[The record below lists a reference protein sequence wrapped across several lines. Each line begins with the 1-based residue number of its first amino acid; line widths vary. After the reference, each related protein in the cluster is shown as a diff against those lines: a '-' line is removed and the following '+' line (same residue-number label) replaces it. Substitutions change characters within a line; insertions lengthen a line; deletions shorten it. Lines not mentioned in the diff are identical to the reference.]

1 MSGHATINRFYRLI
15 WSEAQGAW
23 IAVAEHTRGRGKRSG
38 RGAFMA
44 ALFAG
49 LGLAPAAWAAPPAP
63 GQLPTGGQVT
73 GGTLS
78 IGQTGAQMTI
88 NQASQRGAIDW
99 QTFNVGAQAQVS
111 FQQPNSAAVTLNRV
125 QDSQASQIFGRIT
138 ANGQVFL
145 SNPNGV
151 YFSPTASVSV
161 GGLVA
166 TTHTMNTA
174 DFMAGSSTFTR
185 NGATGAVVNDGSL
198 QAGLGGYIA
207 MLAPQVRNNGI
218 VIAQAGTVAMAAGEQ
233 IALQFADSRTLAG
246 VLVSPSAIAALVENG
261 AAVHAPGGLIIMSAQ
276 AANQLQGGVVRN
288 SGALEATG
296 LAARGGKIVL
306 DSSGL
311 VDNGGSLD
319 VSGSQGGAIAIAGD
333 RMLNAGSLRADGG
346 GAIASTLANG
356 LVETAS
362 ATVSAQEGGSIAIDG
377 GAGKVYTSGR
387 YQADGEH
394 GGKVVITARDVALMG
409 ARVSATGASG
419 GGTIL
424 VGGDYQGRNA
434 AIRNAV
440 NTTVGKGVTLNAD
453 ATGAGNG
460 GKVVVWS
467 EEKTVFGGDIGARG
481 GAWGGDGGI
490 MEVSGKQT
498 LHFGGTANGYARYGK
513 SGTLLLDPKDIYIDS
528 QLSGQLE
535 FVDPHPTA
543 GGSFGKTTTA
553 LTTTAGAT
561 ITRTGYVVITNPDDN
576 LGATGAG
583 AAYLFRQSDQAL
595 ISTLYGTHAGDKVGS
610 YAVTALANGNFVVS
624 SNLWN
629 AGRGAVTWGNGT
641 TGWGAGAVALS
652 SSNSLV
658 GSTGTHLSSQGYATS
673 DNVGGSAIKTLSN
686 GNYLVGTG
694 SWSDSRGALT
704 FGDGSTGVSGVV
716 SAGNSLVGSTPMTIV
731 LADGY
736 KQYKFGDQ
744 VGGSINLLP
753 NDNYVLVNSGWNKG
767 VGAVTFGS
775 GSSALTGVVGAANSL
790 VGDSTRF
797 DASGQGNGTDKV
809 GKYFQAL
816 SGSRFLI
823 YGSDWN
829 NNAGML
835 ATFDGVNA
843 VTGLVSSAN
852 SLVGGAFDSLSSGGV
867 TLLGSNNAYV
877 ISSPGWNS
885 SRGAATWVAYATNVK
900 DVIVAN
906 GLVGATTG
914 DSIGS
919 KAITA
924 LANNDYVVSSPN
936 WNGTRGASTLV
947 DGTTGLSKASQD
959 GTVGAGNSL
968 VGSQVNDR
976 VGAGGILALV
986 GNGNYLALSP
996 YWANGGNAS
1005 AGAVTWNSG
1014 SSPTL
1019 GAVSAV
1025 NSLVGSFSGDRIGS
1039 YQYNSYQTNN
1049 PVPVLQEGTSIT
1061 VLSNGNYAV
1070 ASPMWNGTRGAV
1082 TWSNGATG
1090 ATADGGH
1097 TISAANSLIG
1107 SNVSDFIG
1115 GFVVPSD
1122 IITNPATSATS
1133 HQDAIGNGIT
1143 GLSNGNF
1150 VTASSYWRNGAA
1162 LRAGAVTWSDGGGA
1176 PAVGAVSSANSLVGS
1191 VTDDRVGTGKNNVSG
1206 VTALLAGYDGDG
1218 KQLYS
1223 GNYVV
1228 SSILWNNGA
1237 LADAGAVTWGSGT
1250 GPLTG
1255 TISDSN
1261 SVLGLKAND
1270 SKDWTVAPLAVA
1282 GSYLIQNQYWDNGA
1296 ATGAGALTWING
1308 STGRLSDYAAQGN
1321 RNIISSANSLVGT
1334 QAGDNIGSYVDYLYN
1349 YDAVNNVNRYTGNYV
1364 ALSTSWANGANAA
1377 AGAVTWGSGVAGVSG
1392 VVGRDN
1398 SIVGEKAGDY
1408 LGSYYAAL
1416 INGHYVVSNPTR
1428 DINGI
1433 VNAGAVSW
1441 VDGNTGRLNDY
1452 AAQGNQN
1459 IMSAANAMV
1468 GSHVNDYLGT
1478 SIQLA
1483 TYYGTTADYAN
1494 AGYFIISPDW
1504 NCGAGAVNFISNA
1517 GAPLS
1522 GTTGPANAG
1531 VGNPNGRFWGGLGYS
1546 PNMSL
1551 AGTGTA
1557 FVTFAGDNGH
1567 VILVSSSMPAANS
1580 MWLPGAT
1587 GFGDAEGATQAMTPD
1602 YIAGVLRT
1610 GTSVTLQAN
1619 NDIFVKSG
1627 IDASGGV
1634 AGGALT
1640 MQAGRSI
1647 AVLGDI
1653 ITGNRDLNLIANDSL
1668 ANGVKDA
1675 YRDAGIATIS
1685 MGSNGLGTPAV
1696 IDAGTGHVSML
1707 MADGS
1712 DKSNAMAGSISV
1724 NSITAASI
1732 KLVNQGNGAGTVADL
1747 PDMSA
1752 NCCGFDVGYRG
1763 IGADVTLNAG
1773 AVLNASGAGTAVTL
1787 AAKGNFNNNSGN
1799 GAASIA
1805 LSDPGAR
1812 WLVYASAPGAST
1824 FGNLDS
1830 NNTAVWNSSYTGSD
1844 ATQTGNRYL
1853 FAYQP
1858 TITVNTQNVSKTYGD
1873 DLATGTALVD
1883 QVISLSG
1890 AQGAVAGAY
1899 LGDTVSTALSGAIT
1913 ATSAGAAANAGAAG
1927 SPYAITVDL
1936 SGASGNNGYA
1946 VMLGSNT
1953 PRTLTVQK
1961 KTLTASLNPV
1971 SKTYDGGSLM
1981 ALSTGDYV
1989 LSGLVGSESFGIISS
2004 FGLYGGV
2011 NVGSYAVTAT
2021 LSAGNFTAGAGTL
2034 ASNYNLP
2041 TSASGTGTI
2050 TPKALTAVV
2059 IGTPT
2064 KTYDGNA
2071 NAILSA
2077 GNYQLL
2083 GFAGGQSASV
2093 SQVAGLYN
2101 SSDVAGASSV
2111 SALLSAG
2118 DFTAGSGTLFSN
2130 YILPTSAS
2138 GAAAITAKALTASL
2152 TGSIVKTYDG
2162 TTAALLGSAN
2172 YNLAGFIGS
2181 QSASIA
2187 QTAGSYNAANVASA
2201 NSVTASLSA
2210 GDFTAGS
2217 GTTLSN
2223 YALPAS
2229 ASGAASITAKA
2240 LTASLAGSIGR
2251 AYDGTTTASLAST
2264 NYTLDGLV
2272 SGESFSVTRTTGT
2285 FDSRNAGSRTVSTT
2299 LSSEDFTAGMGTS
2312 YANYLL
2318 PTSATGTGT
2327 ITPKAVV
2334 LTAPSISKVYDGT
2347 LAYTTGSGDLSALS
2361 AALVAGDTVTNAAFS
2376 YAGKNAGNGNK
2387 AVNFNSATLSDGNGG
2402 GN

>member
-1 MSGHATINRFYRLI
+1 
-15 WSEAQGAW
+15 
-23 IAVAEHTRGRGKRSG
+23 
-38 RGAFMA
+38 
-44 ALFAG
+44 
-49 LGLAPAAWAAPPAP
+49 GLAPAAWAAPPAP
-63 GQLPTGGQVT
+63 NQLPTGGQVT
-73 GGTLS
+73 GGTVN
-78 IGQTGAQMTI
+78 IAQAGAQMSI

-99 QTFNVGAQAQVS
+99 QTFNVGAQAQVN

-166 TTHTMNTA
+166 TTHTMSTA
-174 DFMAGSSTFTR
+174 DFMAGSNTFTR
-185 NGATGAVVNDGSL
+185 NGATGAVVNDGNL

-233 IALQFADSRTLAG
+233 IALQFSDSRTLAG

-311 VDNGGSLD
+311 VENGGSLD
-319 VSGSQGGAIAIAGD
+319 VSGSQGGSIAIAGD
-333 RMLNAGSLRADGG
+333 RMLNAGGLRADGG
-346 GAIASTLANG
+346 GAIGSTLANG

-362 ATVSAQEGGSIAIDG
+362 ATVSAQGGGSIAIDG
-377 GAGKVYTSGR
+377 GAGKIYTSGR

-409 ARVSATGASG
+409 ASVSATGASG

-424 VGGDYQGRNA
+424 IGGDYQGRNT

-440 NTTVGKGVTLNAD
+440 NTTVGKGVRLNAD

-553 LTTTAGAT
+553 LTTTAGTT

-576 LGATGAG
+576 LGATGSG

-610 YAVTALANGNFVVS
+610 YAVTSLANGNFVVS
-624 SNLWN
+624 SNLWDN
-629 AGRGAVTWGNGT
+629 GKGAVTWGNGT
-641 TGWGAGAVALS
+641 TGWGAGAQAVSAT
-652 SSNSLV
+652 NSLV

-704 FGDGSTGVSGVV
+704 FGDGGTGVAGVV
-716 SAGNSLVGSTPMTIV
+716 SAGNSLVGGTPMTIV
-731 LADGY
+731 PADGY

-753 NDNYVLVNSGWNKG
+753 NDNYVLVNSAWNKG

-790 VGDSTRF
+790 VGDSARF
-797 DASGQGNGTDKV
+797 DATGNGTGTDKV

-816 SGSRFLI
+816 SGSQFLI

-829 NNAGML
+829 NSAGMV
-835 ATFDGVNA
+835 ASFDGVNA
-843 VTGLVSSAN
+843 VTGLVSAAN
-852 SLVGGAFDSLSSGGV
+852 SLVGGASDALSSGGV
-867 TLLGSNNAYV
+867 TLLGNNNAYV

-885 SRGAATWVAYATNVK
+885 ARGAATWVAYGTNVK
-900 DVIVAN
+900 NAVVAN
-906 GLVGATTG
+906 GLIGSTTG

-919 KAITA
+919 KAVTV
-924 LANNDYVVSSPN
+924 LDNNDYVVSSPN

-1014 SSPTL
+1014 ASPTL
-1019 GAVSAV
+1019 GAVSAA

-1049 PVPVLQEGTSIT
+1049 PVPVLQEGTSISL
-1061 VLSNGNYAV
+1061 LSNGNYAV

-1082 TWSNGATG
+1082 TWSSGATG
-1090 ATADGGH
+1090 ATVDGGH
-1097 TISAANSLIG
+1097 TISAANSFIG
-1107 SNVSDFIG
+1107 SNVADFIG

-1122 IITNPATSATS
+1122 IVTNPVNGGTS
-1133 HQDAIGNGIT
+1133 HQDAIGNGVT
-1143 GLSNGNF
+1143 ALSNGNF

-1162 LRAGAVTWSDGGGA
+1162 LRAGAVTWSDGNGA
-1176 PAVGAVSSANSLVGS
+1176 PTVGAVSAANSLVGS
-1191 VTDDRVGTGKNNVSG
+1191 VTDDRVGTAKNNVNG
-1206 VTALLAGYDGDG
+1206 VTALLAGYDSNG

-1223 GNYVV
+1223 GNYLV
-1228 SSILWNNGA
+1228 SSILWDNGA

-1255 TISDSN
+1255 TVSNAN

-1270 SKDWTVAPLAVA
+1270 SKDWTITPLAVS

-1296 ATGAGALTWING
+1296 ATGAGALTWVNG
-1308 STGRLSDYAAQGN
+1308 STGRLSDYAAQGS
-1321 RNIISSANSLVGT
+1321 RNIVSAANSLVGT
-1334 QAGDNIGSYVDYLYN
+1334 QANDNVGSYVDYLYN
-1349 YDAVNNVNRYTGNYV
+1349 YDAVNNINRYTGNYI
-1364 ALSTSWANGANAA
+1364 ALSTNWANAA
-1377 AGAVTWGSGVAGVSG
+1377 NATAGAVTWGSGAAGVSG
-1392 VVGRDN
+1392 VIGRNN
-1398 SIVGEKAGDY
+1398 SIVGEKAGDA
-1408 LGSYYAAL
+1408 LGSYYAVL
-1416 INGHYVVSNPTR
+1416 INGHYLVANPNR

-1459 IMSAANAMV
+1459 IQSAANAMV
-1468 GSHVNDYLGT
+1468 GSHVNDYVG
-1478 SIQLA
+1478 SGIQLA
-1483 TYYGTTADYAN
+1483 SYYGTTADYAN
-1494 AGYFIISPDW
+1494 PGYFIISPDW

-1517 GAPLS
+1517 SAPL
-1522 GTTGPANAG
+1522 TGVVGPDNAG
-1531 VGNPNGRFWGGLGYS
+1531 VGNPNGRFWGGLGTY

-1551 AGTGTA
+1551 ASSNTA

-1567 VILVSSSMPAANS
+1567 VILVSSSMPSATP

-1587 GFGDAEGATQAMTPD
+1587 GYGDAEGATQAMTPD

-1685 MGSNGLGTPAV
+1685 MGSNAQGAPAV

-1712 DKSNAMAGSISV
+1712 DKSNHMAGSISV

-1732 KLVNQGNGAGTVADL
+1732 KLLNQGNGAGTLADL
-1747 PDMSA
+1747 PDLSA

-1763 IGADVTLNAG
+1763 IGADVTLNSG
-1773 AVLNASGAGTAVTL
+1773 AILSASGAGTAVTL

-1812 WLVYASAPGAST
+1812 WLVYANAPGTST

-1830 NNTAVWNSSYTGSD
+1830 NNTAIWNSSYTGSD

-1853 FAYQP
+1853 FTYQP

-1873 DLATGTALVD
+1873 DLATGTALAD

-1899 LGDTVSTALSGAIT
+1899 LGDTVSTALSGAVT
-1913 ATSAGAAANAGAAG
+1913 ATSAGAAATAGAAG
-1927 SPYAITVDL
+1927 SPYAITVNL
-1936 SGASGNNGYA
+1936 GGVTGNNGYA
-1946 VMLGSNT
+1946 VALGSNT

-1971 SKTYDGGSLM
+1971 SKQYDGSNVASL
-1981 ALSTGDYV
+1981 SNSDYV
-1989 LSGLVGSESFGIISS
+1989 LNGLVGGDSFIVSS
-2004 FGLYGGV
+2004 SGLYGGI
-2011 NVGSYAVTAT
+2011 NVGSYAVNAL

-2041 TSASGTGTI
+2041 VAASGTGSI

-2059 IGTPT
+2059 IGTPS
-2064 KTYDGNA
+2064 KIYDGNA
-2071 NAILSA
+2071 NATLSA
-2077 GNYQLL
+2077 GNYQLQ
-2083 GFAGGQSASV
+2083 GFAGGQSATV
-2093 SQVAGLYN
+2093 GQVAGLYN

-2118 DFTAGSGTLFSN
+2118 DFTAGGGTLLSN

-2138 GAAAITAKALTASL
+2138 GAAVITPKTLTASL
-2152 TGSIVKTYDG
+2152 TGAIVKTYDG
-2162 TTAALLGSAN
+2162 TTAALLGGAN
-2172 YNLAGFIGS
+2172 YNFAGFIGG
-2181 QSASIA
+2181 QSASIT
-2187 QTAGSYNAANVASA
+2187 QTAGSYNSANVASA
-2201 NSVTASLSA
+2201 NSVTAGLSA
-2210 GDFTAGS
+2210 GDFTAGA

-2223 YALPAS
+2223 YALPSS
-2229 ASGAASITAKA
+2229 ASGVASITART

-2251 AYDGTTTASLAST
+2251 VYNGTTTTSLTGA
-2264 NYTLDGLV
+2264 NYALDGLV
-2272 SGESFSVTRTTGT
+2272 AGESFSVNKITGN

-2299 LSSEDFTAGMGTS
+2299 LSSEDFTAGAGTS
-2312 YANYLL
+2312 YDNYLL
-2318 PTSATGTGT
+2318 PTSATGTGV
-2327 ITPKAVV
+2327 ITPKTIT
-2334 LTAPSISKVYDGT
+2334 LTAPSISKVYDGN
-2347 LAYTTGSGDLSALS
+2347 LAYTITSGNLSALS
-2361 AALVAGDTVTNAAFS
+2361 AALVGGDTVTNAAF
-2376 YAGKNAGNGNK
+2376 
-2387 AVNFNSATLSDGNGG
+2387 
-2402 GN
+2402 